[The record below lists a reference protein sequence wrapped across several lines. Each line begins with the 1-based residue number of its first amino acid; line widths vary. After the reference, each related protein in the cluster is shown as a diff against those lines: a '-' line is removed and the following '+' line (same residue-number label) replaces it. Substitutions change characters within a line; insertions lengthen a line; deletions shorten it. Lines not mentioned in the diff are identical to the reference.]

1 MVTNPH
7 SLSSHEVLKTLGSA
21 KSGLSERVVAA
32 RTKEMGPNELPRA
45 KRAHGT
51 KILARQFKSELVI
64 ILIAAAA
71 VSFAL
76 GEHVDGTVILLA
88 VLVNVVVGFIQEFQA
103 ERALDALQS
112 VVKVHTRVM
121 RDGTEVRID
130 ARDLVPGDI
139 ILLEAGDTA
148 PADARLLDATNAK
161 ANESSLTGESLPVS
175 KTLEP
180 LLTETPLAE
189 RTNMVFAGTFFVEG
203 TATAVVTATG
213 TSTEIGHIARL
224 LHDVAD
230 EPTPLQ
236 KKMSAL
242 SRWLGIVVLAIS
254 LAVFVLG
261 VLTGN
266 SAREMFG
273 VAVAMAVSAIPEGL
287 LIAVTIV
294 LALGMRS
301 ILKQQAL
308 ARNLLA
314 AETLGS
320 TTVICTDKTGTL
332 TKGEMHISRIVSLNH
347 AIDLVPEVQPM
358 LTEKESHEI
367 LLALRIGVLSN
378 NAHLEVSG
386 DDATKVV
393 TSGNPTEQALLL
405 AGWMIGLKQPELEK
419 ESPRIAELPFDS
431 TKKYMATLHEFDKET
446 ILYVKGAPE
455 RVLERS
461 TMVKDGATHRKLDAA
476 TRKHLEK
483 TMEGLSREGL
493 RILGIGYRHRNTR
506 EIQEEDVQELT
517 FVAFVCFRD
526 PIRSTSL
533 ETLKVARSAGI
544 HVVMLTGDHPLT
556 AASIAGELG
565 FPTGAKHVLDGPRLD
580 RISDQELKKR
590 VRDISVYARVTPEHK
605 LRIISAWK
613 ARGEV
618 VAMTGDGT
626 NDSPAL
632 KKADI
637 GVALGSGTDVAKEAS
652 DIVLLD
658 NRFSTIVHAVEQ
670 GRVIF
675 DNLKKVTLYLLSDS
689 FGELILVAGSLL
701 LGLPLPILATQ
712 ILWINIVD
720 DSFPSIALTKEPK
733 EGDVMAIKPR
743 GNASSILD
751 RRILTLIFVSS
762 VTAGVLNLLMFIFI
776 MRWTGDVNFARTMVF
791 TSLAFDSLLYV
802 FSVRSLRHSVF
813 TRSPFSNPFLLVAIS
828 VSFAFQCAA
837 LYIPFLQSI
846 FHTVP
851 LSPRDWSIVVLI
863 SITEILVIEC
873 VKYLVLIRH
882 GILKGAKESLDSLLH
897 P

>member
-1 MVTNPH
+1 MITNPH
-7 SLSSHEVLKTLGSA
+7 SLSSHDILKTLGS
-21 KSGLSERVVAA
+21 STNGLSDRVVKA
-32 RTKEMGPNELPRA
+32 RTKEVGPNELPRA

-64 ILIAAAA
+64 ILLAAAA
-71 VSFAL
+71 VSFVL
-76 GEHVDGTVILLA
+76 REPIDGSVILLA

-112 VVKVHTRVM
+112 VVTVQARVM
-121 RDGTEVRID
+121 RDGKETRVD
-130 ARDLVPGDI
+130 ARDLVPGDFL
-139 ILLEAGDTA
+139 LLEAGDTV
-148 PADARLLDATNAK
+148 PADARVAAAADAKT
-161 ANESSLTGESLPVS
+161 NESSLTGESLPVT

-180 LLTETPLAE
+180 LLTETPLAD
-189 RTNMVFAGTFFVEG
+189 RTNMVFAGTFVVEG

-213 TSTEIGHIARL
+213 SATEIGRIARL

-236 KKMSAL
+236 KRMSAL
-242 SRWLGIVVLAIS
+242 SRWLGIVVLAVS
-254 LAVFVLG
+254 LSVFVIG
-261 VLTGN
+261 VLTGAN
-266 SAREMFG
+266 PREMFV

-294 LALGMRS
+294 LAIGMRS
-301 ILKQQAL
+301 ILKQNAL
-308 ARNLLA
+308 VRNLLA

-332 TKGEMHISRIVSLNH
+332 TRGEMHISRIVSLNH
-347 AIDLVPEVQPM
+347 AVDVVPDAKPV

-378 NAHLEVSG
+378 NAHLELSSKNPSG
-386 DDATKVV
+386 VV

-405 AGWMIGLKQPELEK
+405 AGWMIGLAQPDLEK
-419 ESPRIAELPFDS
+419 ENPRIAELPFDS
-431 TKKYMATLHEFDKET
+431 TKKFMATLHEFEKET

-455 RVLERS
+455 RILERS
-461 TMVKDGATHRKLDAA
+461 TMVKDGATHRKLDDT
-476 TRKHLEK
+476 TREHLTK
-483 TMEGLSREGL
+483 IMEALSREGL
-493 RILGIGYRHRNTR
+493 RILGIGYRHRNSR
-506 EIQEEDVQELT
+506 EIKEEDAHELT

-526 PIRSTSL
+526 PIRSTSF

-556 AASIAGELG
+556 ASSIARELG
-565 FPTGAKHVLDGPRLD
+565 FPVGARHVLDGHELD
-580 RISDQELKKR
+580 RLSDKELKKR
-590 VRDISVYARVTPEHK
+590 VREISVYARVTPEHK
-605 LRIISAWK
+605 LRIINAWK

-675 DNLKKVTLYLLSDS
+675 DNLKKVVLYLLSDS
-689 FGELILVAGSLL
+689 FGELILVVGSLL
-701 LGLPLPILATQ
+701 LGLPLPVLATQ
-712 ILWINIVD
+712 ILWINIID

-733 EGDVMAIKPR
+733 EGDVMAIKPQ

-751 RRILTLIFVSS
+751 RNILTLILVSS
-762 VTAGVLNLLMFIFI
+762 TVAGVLNLIMFIFL
-776 MRWTGDVNFARTMVF
+776 MQRTGDVDFARTMVF

-813 TRSPFSNPFLLVAIS
+813 TRSPFSNPFLLLAIF
-828 VSFAFQCAA
+828 VSFLFQIAV
-837 LYIPFLQSI
+837 LYIPMLQRV

-851 LSPRDWSIVVLI
+851 LSLGDWSIVVLV
-863 SITEILVIEC
+863 STVEILLIEL
-873 VKYLVLIRH
+873 VKFFVLVRPRDNGKASRH
-882 GILKGAKESLDSLLH
+882 PKTAAA
-897 P
+897 